1 METYTGIV
9 FWTSSHIILIEL
21 YTGMFICI
29 FVPILKAHWI
39 TVCAEMTLTCHLS
52 EIKATNKGNEI
63 GVLLPQNRESDF
75 NEPVISI

>member
-1 METYTGIV
+1 M
-9 FWTSSHIILIEL
+9 LIEL

-52 EIKATNKGNEI
+52 EIKPLIKEMKSVSYCLMGLKI
-63 GVLLPQNRESDF
+63 ESDF
-75 NEPVISI
+75 YEPVISI

>member
-1 METYTGIV
+1 M
-9 FWTSSHIILIEL
+9 FWTSLHIILIEL

-29 FVPILKAHWI
+29 FVPLLKAHWI

-63 GVLLPQNRESDF
+63 SVLLSNGPQNRESDF